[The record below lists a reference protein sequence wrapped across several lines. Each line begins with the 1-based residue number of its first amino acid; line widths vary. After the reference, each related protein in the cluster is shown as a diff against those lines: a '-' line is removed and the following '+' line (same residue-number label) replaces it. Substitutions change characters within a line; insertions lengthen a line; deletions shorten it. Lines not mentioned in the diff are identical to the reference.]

1 MRRGIILALVSI
13 CALLSREVRAD
24 VCPPAS
30 LNVLTNGTTAD
41 ANAVMGNFNFLLNCM
56 NSGITAVSTVVA
68 VGPTTKYVG
77 ILNSVPISEL
87 DVGGTITVR
96 GNIFGPGQNSAFSV
110 GADPSFSGAYA
121 QFFGAT
127 SSNPGLLVLSAGSA
141 GSISLGA
148 GGSPK
153 MFILPNGNVGIGQ
166 GAPGYAL
173 HVANGPVAGA
183 GAYVN
188 LSDARLKKDIV
199 AIPYGLNAVLKLRPV
214 GFDWRDQS
222 QEWQRRHQIGLI
234 AQEVEA
240 VVPEAVS
247 VGSDPEQLRSL
258 AYGSLVP
265 VLVKAIQEL
274 NERNAKIEVENLE
287 YRRRIDEIERTIAKW
302 QRGGSPDHASLAP
315 PSR

>member
-1 MRRGIILALVSI
+1 MAQ
-13 CALLSREVRAD
+13 
-24 VCPPAS
+24 VCPPESMNA
-30 LNVLTNGTTAD
+30 LTNGTTAD
-41 ANAVMGNFNFLLNCM
+41 ANAVMGNFNVLLNCL
-56 NSGITAVSTVVA
+56 NSSVVAVSTVVNQS
-68 VGPTTKYVG
+68 GFVG
-77 ILNSVPISEL
+77 INTGTPISTL
-87 DVGGTITVR
+87 DVNGTITVR
-96 GNIFGPGQNSAFSV
+96 GNIFGPSENSAYSI
-110 GADPSFSGAYA
+110 GSDPSFSGAYA
-121 QFFGAT
+121 QFFGAA
-127 SSNPGLLVLSAGSA
+127 SPNPGLLVLSSGST
-141 GSISLGA
+141 SYVSLGA
-148 GGSPK
+148 GGAPR
-153 MFILPNGNVGIGQ
+153 MFILPNGNVGIGT

-214 GFDWRDQS
+214 EFDWRDQS
-222 QEWQRRHQIGLI
+222 QEWQRHHQIGLI